1 MTVQTSVNIA
11 APQIIVITLIVQII
25 TKKVISSMF
34 IYYSTLQIIQLISLE
49 TKVQLPASVILIS
62 NTIDG
67 IINLSSLD
75 TKSIISSI
83 NIPAI
88 KESSLLL
95 KLSGISLAIFI
106 VLILAVVI
114 FVIRKFNLSGKLKN
128 GVNKVFKFMFWNFL
142 IRYFQVSFINLNY
155 ASLTSALTADNLAD
169 RIISANIL
177 GVLYFL
183 VCLVAY
189 ILYTRPNEYLSL
201 DGTKQTIGNLY

>member
-155 ASLTSALTADNLAD
+155 ASLTSALTVDNLAD

>member
-1 MTVQTSVNIA
+1 M
-11 APQIIVITLIVQII
+11 
-25 TKKVISSMF
+25 
-34 IYYSTLQIIQLISLE
+34 
-49 TKVQLPASVILIS
+49 
-62 NTIDG
+62 
-67 IINLSSLD
+67 
-75 TKSIISSI
+75 
-83 NIPAI
+83 
-88 KESSLLL
+88 
-95 KLSGISLAIFI
+95 AIFI

-155 ASLTSALTADNLAD
+155 ASLKSVLTAENLAD